1 MGLLDSLFGSAP
13 SVSKKT
19 KFTAQD
25 VVGDVQG
32 TYAPFV
38 QQQGQNIGQQLFGQ
52 SASFGPGFQGG
63 MQDAMARAQQGNL
76 LQYLLMAMQGRSQ
89 GTEFVTNPGTGGL
102 IGPVLAGLSG
112 GVGMGLGAKLLGGG
126 TNPLIQGVGMN
137 SLIPQQGQG
146 QISNSSPISNM
157 MRF

>member
-1 MGLLDSLFGSAP
+1 MGLLDTLFGSAP

-112 GVGMGLGAKLLGGG
+112 GVGMGLGAKLLGGAG
-126 TNPLIQGVGMN
+126 GAVTGMN
-137 SLIPQQGQG
+137 PGSSLLANLG
-146 QISNSSPISNM
+146 QIPGQSGAPSYGG
-157 MRF
+157 RF